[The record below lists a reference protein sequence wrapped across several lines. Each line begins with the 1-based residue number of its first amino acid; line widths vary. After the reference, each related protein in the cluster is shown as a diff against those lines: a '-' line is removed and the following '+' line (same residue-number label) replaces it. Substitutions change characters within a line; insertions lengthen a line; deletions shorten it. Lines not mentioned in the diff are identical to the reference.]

1 MIVPVFLA
9 KLSAPSVLSLSVAMG
24 GLCEQLHPSV
34 RAMDSW
40 PLAIA
45 SDPVA
50 HRPLLPELAGL
61 TLRERKY
68 QTVVQFSA
76 PGCVLAHHE
85 YQRPRAH
92 NEPAPAS

>member
-40 PLAIA
+40 PLAIV
-45 SDPVA
+45 SEPGE
-50 HRPLLPELAGL
+50 RTQLLPGLAGL
-61 TLRERKY
+61 ALREREY
-68 QTVVQFSA
+68 QTVVQFA
-76 PGCVLAHHE
+76 ALGCVLAHHE